1 MTLDAL
7 NYLYQA
13 LEDKINNQ
21 GFYNKMSVKVT
32 NPAAR
37 EIFTRL
43 RDEEMAHIDLLQKE
57 ILFIESK
64 PFPINKI
71 LPKLKT

>member
-1 MTLDAL
+1 MDAL

-13 LEDKINNQ
+13 LEEKISGQ
-21 GFYNKMSVKVT
+21 AFYNELSVKVT

-37 EIFTRL
+37 SLFTRL
-43 RDEEMAHIDLLQKE
+43 RDEEMAHIGLLQKE
-57 ILFIESK
+57 ILFIEAR